1 MPPVSP
7 MRYGAPSLNQVLE
20 IVAGLA
26 QQNQRVEEQHTP
38 AAAQPA
44 APQTG
49 FQGLISGVLG
59 SHIKQ
64 RQQARLREDQAL
76 SQALAMLNAIPDSE
90 QNTPIKLQLATALI
104 NSKPGKKD
112 FFSELFN
119 PEADHSYQA
128 GLLQQI
134 AAKMPNQQEQ
144 LEQSGAAPASHVRS
158 VAEQGPGF
166 TPTSQKFEFKD
177 QGKFQMGPVI
187 QTADGLQQVLMDQAT
202 GEIKLKPLGQGVTE
216 KQSVQQLKNEG
227 KGGASDPTRRKEQ
240 SIARALASNDG
251 IDLDQVTD
259 DDELKEAY
267 LLRARQYIQK
277 YQDAQLN
284 SLQLNVP
291 YKQAKTSEAI
301 ANAGRGGV
309 TGNQAAVIAR
319 QDRDDVIKAKSELAE
334 AQGEVQRLQKLKD
347 NIWNN
352 WRSKNPSTAPEQLEA
367 EMFNR
372 KSTRGEV
379 EEYRKVTAGLAA
391 AQTKLQ
397 AAQERA
403 STVGKSVPRT
413 AGQATRGGQQ
423 LDLDAVLRREQSTPS
438 PDNEYLQ
445 HDYFIDNESTPPPDR
460 PLRSMARV
468 YGDPKMFLIN
478 PAGFGVKAGSLRKG
492 QVISSE
498 RGEFLI
504 VAVSG
509 DGSKVLARK
518 R

>member
-26 QQNQRVEEQHTP
+26 QSKQRVEEQHTP

-64 RQQARLREDQAL
+64 RQQARLQEDQAL

-104 NSKPGKKD
+104 NSKPGKKN
-112 FFSELFN
+112 FFQELFN

-144 LEQSGAAPASHVRS
+144 AQQRGEAPATRVRS
-158 VAEQGPGF
+158 VAEQGPGYV
-166 TPTSQKFEFKD
+166 PPSQKFEFKD
-177 QGKFQMGPVI
+177 TGKFQMGPVI

-202 GEIKLKPLGQGVTE
+202 GEIKLKPLGQGMTE
-216 KQSVQQLKNEG
+216 KQTIQQIKNDG
-227 KGGASDPTRRKEQ
+227 KGVGAADPTRRKEQ
-240 SIARALASNDG
+240 SIARALASSEQKDY
-251 IDLDQVTD
+251 DQLDESEKLD
-259 DDELKEAY
+259 Y
-267 LLRARQYIQK
+267 LLQARQYVQK
-277 YQDAQLN
+277 YQEAQLN

-291 YKQAKTSEAI
+291 YKQAKTDEAI
-301 ANAGRGGV
+301 ANANRGGV

-334 AQGEVQRLQKLKD
+334 AQGEVQRLQQLKD

-379 EEYRKVTAGLAA
+379 EEYRKVTANLAA

-423 LDLDAVLRREQSTPS
+423 LNLDAILRREQSTPS

-504 VAVSG
+504 VAVSA